1 VLPPQFKIKPTANHL
16 ATSPFSCIIRRQS
29 CPDDNHQSEEFPVS
43 KTALEI
49 SISVPLPDDELD
61 RADILHGMKESIGSF
76 RNSLPEGS
84 DFALRVLKRRPP
96 VAKQSR
102 PPLVAE

>member
-1 VLPPQFKIKPTANHL
+1 LAILKI
-16 ATSPFSCIIRRQS
+16 SRIILRQ
-29 CPDDNHQSEEFPVS
+29 CRPDRNHQSEEFPVS

-61 RADILHGMKESIGSF
+61 RADILHGMKEAIGSF

-84 DFALRVLKRRPP
+84 DFALRVLKKRPP
-96 VAKQSR
+96 AAKQSR
-102 PPLVAE
+102 PALVAE

>member
-1 VLPPQFKIKPTANHL
+1 
-16 ATSPFSCIIRRQS
+16 
-29 CPDDNHQSEEFPVS
+29 VS

-84 DFALRVLKRRPP
+84 DFALRVLRKRPP
-96 VAKQSR
+96 AAKQSR
-102 PPLVAE
+102 PALVAE

>member
-1 VLPPQFKIKPTANHL
+1 M
-16 ATSPFSCIIRRQS
+16 
-29 CPDDNHQSEEFPVS
+29 S

-61 RADILHGMKESIGSF
+61 RAEILHGMKESIGSF

-84 DFALRVLKRRPP
+84 DFALRVLKKRPSA
-96 VAKQSR
+96 AKQSR
-102 PPLVAE
+102 PALVAE

>member
-1 VLPPQFKIKPTANHL
+1 MLPPLFKIKPTTNHL
-16 ATSPFSCIIRRQS
+16 PTHQFPVLSDVSLV
-29 CPDDNHQSEEFPVS
+29 PDDNHQSEDFAVS

-84 DFALRVLKRRPP
+84 DFALRVLKKRPP
-96 VAKQSR
+96 AAKESR
-102 PPLVAE
+102 PALAAE

>member
-1 VLPPQFKIKPTANHL
+1 M
-16 ATSPFSCIIRRQS
+16 
-29 CPDDNHQSEEFPVS
+29 S

-61 RADILHGMKESIGSF
+61 RADILHGMKEAIGSF

-84 DFALRVLKRRPP
+84 DFALRVLKKRPP
-96 VAKQSR
+96 AAKQSR
-102 PPLVAE
+102 PERIEPAAAMAIKDGTEVLQYRDALLGCQLS